1 MDRDSDM
8 TKRVAKEPGETSILV
23 VDDDSLLLR
32 MTEIV
37 LQGLGYRVVLAASG
51 QAAWERLEEAN
62 GAFDLVVLDQRLPD
76 REGVSVMRDAR
87 ASWPALRFL
96 LVTGYA
102 TDEMLS
108 EFRIRGASAVLEK
121 PYDIDAF
128 SDAVQ
133 RVLETDTMRAV
144 D

>member
-1 MDRDSDM
+1 MNDDSDM
-8 TKRVAKEPGETSILV
+8 TNGAVKDPSQTSILV

-51 QAAWERLEEAN
+51 EAAWDRLQEAS

-76 REGVSVMRDAR
+76 REGVSVMRDAI

-102 TDEMLS
+102 TDEMLL
-108 EFRIRGASAVLEK
+108 EFRAKGASAVLEK

-128 SDAVQ
+128 ADAVQ
-133 RVLETDTMRAV
+133 RILRAR